1 LGATLADT
9 STKKTENPTQN
20 TICVTKSRKTEN
32 FNQIC
37 LPNRNI
43 AVHLRE
49 IFTSMLIRFAIKN
62 LFSFKEETEFNLL
75 PSKTKRLSQHKHTKS
90 GIEILKLSA
99 IYGANGS
106 GKSNLIRSISL
117 LKMMILRGLI
127 PNSLT
132 SQKFKLSESS
142 QTEPVELAI
151 EFFANNA
158 IYYYSI
164 AINDGLVIDEYFS
177 SNNANQED
185 EMIFHRKYENRKTT
199 ISFFEEFESD
209 KDNLT
214 LKKIVET
221 DLLKPNQPLF
231 SLLNTI
237 SNNAFIDI
245 KVAYN
250 WFEHSLT
257 IIYPETKATGLV
269 LEIESKEGFKEFANE
284 LMCSFN
290 TGISNLKVDVK
301 TVEDFFGKDNQK
313 EVDELKAEL
322 KNNPEKKI
330 GLATNAKTS
339 EEVVVVND
347 DGKILA
353 KRLLF
358 EHKGDKNQN
367 VEFRF
372 DEESDGT
379 RRLLEYLPAFNSV
392 IKNSPTF
399 IIDEIERSIHP
410 LIIKEIVSKF
420 SKDESTKGQLIFSTH
435 ESNLLDQEIFRT
447 DEIWFTE
454 KSVLG
459 STKLYS
465 LSDFKEHNT
474 IDIRKGYLNGRYGA
488 IPFLGNLQDLNWH
501 KFQDEKE

>member
-1 LGATLADT
+1 
-9 STKKTENPTQN
+9 
-20 TICVTKSRKTEN
+20 
-32 FNQIC
+32 
-37 LPNRNI
+37 
-43 AVHLRE
+43 LRE
-49 IFTSMLIRFAIKN
+49 IFTDMLIRFAIKN

-75 PSKTKRLSQHKHTKS
+75 PSKAKRLSHHKYSKC

-99 IYGANGS
+99 LYGANGS
-106 GKSNLIRSISL
+106 GKSNLFRSISL
-117 LKMMILRGLI
+117 LKMMVLKGSI

-158 IYYYSI
+158 IYYYAI
-164 AINDGLVIDEYFS
+164 AINDGIVVDEYFS
-177 SNNANQED
+177 SNNAQQED
-185 EMIFHRKYENRKTT
+185 EMIFHRKYEKGKTSVT
-199 ISFFEEFESD
+199 FFNEFEVD
-209 KDNLT
+209 KENLT
-214 LKKIVET
+214 LKKIIET

-237 SNNAFIDI
+237 SNTAFIDI
-245 KVAYN
+245 KVAHS
-250 WFEHSLT
+250 WFEQGLI

-290 TGISNLKVDVK
+290 TGITNLKVDVK
-301 TVEDFFGKDNQK
+301 SVEEFFGKDNQK
-313 EVDELKAEL
+313 EVDEIKAEL

-330 GLATNAKTS
+330 GLMTNAKTS

-379 RRLLEYLPAFNSV
+379 KRLLEYLPAFSSV
-392 IKNSPTF
+392 IQDSPTF

-420 SKDESTKGQLIFSTH
+420 SKDESTNGQLIFSTH

-454 KSVLG
+454 KSLLG

-465 LSDFKEHNT
+465 LSDFKEHST

>member
-1 LGATLADT
+1 MVIREKEL
-9 STKKTENPTQN
+9 N
-20 TICVTKSRKTEN
+20 
-32 FNQIC
+32 
-37 LPNRNI
+37 
-43 AVHLRE
+43 LRE
-49 IFTSMLIRFAIKN
+49 NFTSMLIRFAISN

-75 PSKTKRLSQHKHTKS
+75 PGKVKRLSHHKYNKS
-90 GIEILKLSA
+90 GIEVLKLSA
-99 IYGANGS
+99 LYGANGS

-117 LKMMILRGLI
+117 LKMMIVRGVI

-142 QTEPVELAI
+142 QTEPIELAI

-164 AINDGLVIDEYFS
+164 AINDGIIIDEYFS
-177 SNNANQED
+177 SNDDKQED
-185 EMIFHRKYENRKTT
+185 EMIFHRKYENGKTS
-199 ISFFEEFESD
+199 ISFFKEFDEI
-209 KDNLT
+209 KENLT
-214 LKKIVET
+214 LKKIIET
-221 DLLKPNQPLF
+221 DLIKPNQPLF
-231 SLLNTI
+231 SLLNSI
-237 SNNAFIDI
+237 SNDAFIDI

-250 WFEHSLT
+250 WFEHGLT

-269 LEIESKEGFKEFANE
+269 LEIESKKGFKEFANE

-290 TGISNLKVDVK
+290 TGITNLKVDVK
-301 TVEDFFGKDNQK
+301 SVEEFFGKDNQK
-313 EVDELKAEL
+313 EVDEIKAEL
-322 KNNPEKKI
+322 KNNPDKKI
-330 GLATNAKTS
+330 GLVTNAATS

-347 DGKILA
+347 SGKILA

-358 EHKGDKNQN
+358 EHKGDKSQN

-379 RRLLEYLPAFNSV
+379 RRLLEYLPAINSV
-392 IKNSPTF
+392 IQDSPTF

-410 LIIKEIVSKF
+410 LIIKEIISKF
-420 SKDESTKGQLIFSTH
+420 SKDKSTKGQLIFSTH

-454 KSVLG
+454 KSILG

>member
-1 LGATLADT
+1 LLFTNEIL
-9 STKKTENPTQN
+9 S
-20 TICVTKSRKTEN
+20 
-32 FNQIC
+32 
-37 LPNRNI
+37 
-43 AVHLRE
+43 LRE

-75 PSKTKRLSQHKHTKS
+75 PSKAKRLSHHKYTKS

-99 IYGANGS
+99 LYGANGS

-142 QTEPVELAI
+142 QTDPVELAI
-151 EFFANNA
+151 EFFAHNT
-158 IYYYSI
+158 IYYYSV
-164 AINDGLVIDEYFS
+164 AINDGLVVDEYFS
-177 SNNANQED
+177 SNNSQQED
-185 EMIFHRKYENRKTT
+185 EMIFHRKYENGKTSV
-199 ISFFEEFESD
+199 SFFKAFED
-209 KDNLT
+209 VQENLT
-214 LKKIVET
+214 LKKIIET

-231 SLLNTI
+231 SLLNSI
-237 SNNAFIDI
+237 SNNAFIHI
-245 KVAYN
+245 KVAYS
-250 WFEHSLT
+250 WFEHGLT
-257 IIYPETKATGLV
+257 VIYPETKATGIV

-284 LMCSFN
+284 LMRSFN
-290 TGISNLKVDVK
+290 TGITNLKVDIK
-301 TVEDFFGKDNQK
+301 SVEEFFGKDNQK
-313 EVDELKAEL
+313 DVDEIKAEL

-330 GLATNAKTS
+330 ELMTNAKTS

-347 DGKILA
+347 GGKILA

-358 EHKGDKNQN
+358 EHKNDKNQN

-379 RRLLEYLPAFNSV
+379 RRLLEYLPAFSS
-392 IKNSPTF
+392 IIQDSPTF

-410 LIIKEIVSKF
+410 LIIKEIVGKF

-454 KSVLG
+454 KSLLG

>member
-1 LGATLADT
+1 MF
-9 STKKTENPTQN
+9 
-20 TICVTKSRKTEN
+20 REN
-32 FNQIC
+32 FTQKLIFVLNLFDILQNSTTF
-37 LPNRNI
+37 LK
-43 AVHLRE
+43 

-75 PSKTKRLSQHKHTKS
+75 PSKAKRLSHHKYTQS
-90 GIEILKLSA
+90 GIEVLKLSA
-99 IYGANGS
+99 LYGANGS

-117 LKMMILRGLI
+117 LKMMVLRGVI

-151 EFFANNA
+151 EFFANDA

-164 AINDGLVIDEYFS
+164 AINDGIVIDEFFS
-177 SNNANQED
+177 SNNPQQED
-185 EMIFHRKYENRKTT
+185 EMIFHRKYENGKTLV
-199 ISFFEEFESD
+199 SFFKEFGEV
-209 KDNLT
+209 KENLI
-214 LKKIVET
+214 LKKIIET

-231 SLLNTI
+231 SLLNSI
-237 SNNAFIDI
+237 SNHAFIDI
-245 KVAYN
+245 KVAYS
-250 WFEHSLT
+250 WFEDGLT
-257 IIYPETKATGLV
+257 VIYPETKATGLV

-284 LMCSFN
+284 LMRSFN
-290 TGISNLKVDVK
+290 TGITNLKVDVK
-301 TVEDFFGKDNQK
+301 SVEEFFGKDNQK
-313 EVDELKAEL
+313 EVDEIKAEL

-330 GLATNAKTS
+330 GLMTNAKTS
-339 EEVVVVND
+339 EEVVVMND
-347 DGKILA
+347 GGKILA

-367 VEFRF
+367 VEFQF

-379 RRLLEYLPAFNSV
+379 RRLLEYLPVFSNV
-392 IKNSPTF
+392 IQNSPTF

-410 LIIKEIVSKF
+410 LIIKEIISKF

-454 KSVLG
+454 KSLLG

>member
-1 LGATLADT
+1 MANH
-9 STKKTENPTQN
+9 KTELT
-20 TICVTKSRKTEN
+20 
-32 FNQIC
+32 
-37 LPNRNI
+37 
-43 AVHLRE
+43 LRE
-49 IFTSMLIRFAIKN
+49 IFTYMLIRFAIKN

-75 PSKTKRLSQHKHTKS
+75 PSKAKRLSHHKYTKS

-99 IYGANGS
+99 LYGANGS

-142 QTEPVELAI
+142 QTEPIELAI

-164 AINDGLVIDEYFS
+164 AINDGIVVDEYFS
-177 SNNANQED
+177 SNNSQQED
-185 EMIFHRKYENRKTT
+185 EMIFHRKYDNGKTSV
-199 ISFFEEFESD
+199 SFFKEFEEN
-209 KDNLT
+209 KENLT
-214 LKKIVET
+214 LKKIIET

-231 SLLNTI
+231 SLLNSI

-245 KVAYN
+245 KAAYS
-250 WFEHSLT
+250 WFEHGLT
-257 IIYPETKATGLV
+257 VIYPETKATGLV

-284 LMCSFN
+284 LMRSFN
-290 TGISNLKVDVK
+290 TGITNLKVDVK
-301 TVEDFFGKDNQK
+301 SVEEFFGKDNQK
-313 EVDELKAEL
+313 EVDEIKTEL

-330 GLATNAKTS
+330 GLMTNAKTS

-347 DGKILA
+347 GGKILA

-367 VEFRF
+367 VEFQF

-379 RRLLEYLPAFNSV
+379 RRLLEYLPAFSSV
-392 IKNSPTF
+392 TQNSPTF

-454 KSVLG
+454 KGLLG

>member
-1 LGATLADT
+1 M
-9 STKKTENPTQN
+9 
-20 TICVTKSRKTEN
+20 
-32 FNQIC
+32 
-37 LPNRNI
+37 
-43 AVHLRE
+43 RE
-49 IFTSMLIRFAIKN
+49 IFTIMLIRFAIKN

-75 PSKTKRLSQHKHTKS
+75 PSKAKRLSHHKYSKS

-99 IYGANGS
+99 LYGANGS

-117 LKMMILRGLI
+117 LKMMILKGAI

-151 EFFANNA
+151 EFFANNT

-164 AINDGLVIDEYFS
+164 AINDGIIIDEFFS
-177 SNNANQED
+177 SNNAQQED
-185 EMIFHRKYENRKTT
+185 EMIFHRNYEYRETSV
-199 ISFFEEFESD
+199 SFFEEFEEV
-209 KDNLT
+209 KENLT
-214 LKKIVET
+214 LKKIIET

-231 SLLNTI
+231 SLLNSI
-237 SNNAFIDI
+237 SNNAFVDI
-245 KVAYN
+245 KLAYH
-250 WFEHSLT
+250 WFEHGLT
-257 IIYPETKATGLV
+257 VIYPETKATGLV

-290 TGISNLKVDVK
+290 TGITNLRVDIK
-301 TVEDFFGKDNQK
+301 SVEDFFGKDNQK
-313 EVDELKAEL
+313 EVDEIKAEL
-322 KNNPEKKI
+322 KNNPGKKI
-330 GLATNAKTS
+330 GLMTNAKTS

-347 DGKILA
+347 GGKILA
-353 KRLLF
+353 KRLIF

-379 RRLLEYLPAFNSV
+379 RRLLEYLPAFSSV
-392 IKNSPTF
+392 IQNSPTF

-410 LIIKEIVSKF
+410 LIVKEIVSKF

-435 ESNLLDQEIFRT
+435 ESNLLDQDIFRT

-454 KSVLG
+454 KSILG

>member
-1 LGATLADT
+1 MVIREKEL
-9 STKKTENPTQN
+9 N
-20 TICVTKSRKTEN
+20 
-32 FNQIC
+32 
-37 LPNRNI
+37 
-43 AVHLRE
+43 LRE
-49 IFTSMLIRFAIKN
+49 NFTSMLIRFAISN

-75 PSKTKRLSQHKHTKS
+75 PSKVKRLSHHKYNKS
-90 GIEILKLSA
+90 GIEVLKLSA
-99 IYGANGS
+99 LYGANGS

-117 LKMMILRGLI
+117 LKMMIVRGVI

-142 QTEPVELAI
+142 QTEPIELAI

-164 AINDGLVIDEYFS
+164 AINDGIIIDEYFS
-177 SNNANQED
+177 SNDDKQED
-185 EMIFHRKYENRKTT
+185 EMIFHRKYENGKTS
-199 ISFFEEFESD
+199 ISFFKEFDEI
-209 KDNLT
+209 KENLT
-214 LKKIVET
+214 LKKIIET
-221 DLLKPNQPLF
+221 DLIKPNQPLF
-231 SLLNTI
+231 SLLNSI
-237 SNNAFIDI
+237 SNDAFIDI

-250 WFEHSLT
+250 WFEHGLT

-269 LEIESKEGFKEFANE
+269 LEIESKKGFKEFANE

-290 TGISNLKVDVK
+290 TGITNLKVDV
-301 TVEDFFGKDNQK
+301 TRVEEFFGKDNQK
-313 EVDELKAEL
+313 EVDEIKAEL
-322 KNNPEKKI
+322 KNNPDKKI
-330 GLATNAKTS
+330 GLVTNAATS

-347 DGKILA
+347 SGKILA

-358 EHKGDKNQN
+358 EHKGDKSQN

-379 RRLLEYLPAFNSV
+379 RRLLEYLPAINSV
-392 IKNSPTF
+392 IQDSPTF

-410 LIIKEIVSKF
+410 LIIKEIISKF
-420 SKDESTKGQLIFSTH
+420 SKDKSTKGQLIFSTH

-454 KSVLG
+454 KSILG

>member
-1 LGATLADT
+1 
-9 STKKTENPTQN
+9 
-20 TICVTKSRKTEN
+20 
-32 FNQIC
+32 
-37 LPNRNI
+37 
-43 AVHLRE
+43 
-49 IFTSMLIRFAIKN
+49 MLIRFAIKN

-75 PSKTKRLSQHKHTKS
+75 PSKAKRLSHHKYTKS

-99 IYGANGS
+99 LYGANGS

-117 LKMMILRGLI
+117 LKMMILKGAI

-164 AINDGLVIDEYFS
+164 GINDGVIIDEFFS
-177 SNNANQED
+177 SNNEQQED
-185 EMIFHRKYENRKTT
+185 EMIFHRKYENRKTSV
-199 ISFFEEFESD
+199 SFFKEFEEV
-209 KDNLT
+209 KENLT
-214 LKKIVET
+214 LKKIIET

-231 SLLNTI
+231 SLLNSI

-245 KVAYN
+245 KIAYS
-250 WFEHSLT
+250 WFEHGLT
-257 IIYPETKATGLV
+257 VIYPETKTTGLV
-269 LEIESKEGFKEFANE
+269 LQIESKEGFKEFANE

-290 TGISNLKVDVK
+290 TGIANLKVDVK
-301 TVEDFFGKDNQK
+301 SVEEFFGKDNQK
-313 EVDELKAEL
+313 EVDEIKAEL

-330 GLATNAKTS
+330 GLITNAKTS

-347 DGKILA
+347 GGKILA
-353 KRLLF
+353 KQLLF

-379 RRLLEYLPAFNSV
+379 RRLLEYLPAFSSV
-392 IKNSPTF
+392 IQNSPTY

-435 ESNLLDQEIFRT
+435 ESNLLDQDIFRT

-454 KSVLG
+454 KSLWG

>member
-1 LGATLADT
+1 MR
-9 STKKTENPTQN
+9 EN
-20 TICVTKSRKTEN
+20 
-32 FNQIC
+32 
-37 LPNRNI
+37 
-43 AVHLRE
+43 
-49 IFTSMLIRFAIKN
+49 FTSMLIRFAIKN

-117 LKMMILRGLI
+117 LKMMLLKGLI

-158 IYYYSI
+158 IYFYSI
-164 AINDGLVIDEYFS
+164 AINDGLIVDEYFS
-177 SNNANQED
+177 SNNVNQED
-185 EMIFHRKYENRKTT
+185 EMIFHRKYENGKAS
-199 ISFFEEFESD
+199 ISFFKEFEND
-209 KDNLT
+209 KENLI

-250 WFEHSLT
+250 WFENDLT
-257 IIYPETKATGLV
+257 VIYPETKATGLV
-269 LEIESKEGFKEFANE
+269 LEIESEEGFKEFANE

-290 TGISNLKVDVK
+290 TGITNLKVDVK
-301 TVEDFFGKDNQK
+301 TVEEFFGKDNQK

-330 GLATNAKTS
+330 GLAKNAKTS
-339 EEVVVVND
+339 EEVIVVND

-358 EHKGDKNQN
+358 EHKGDKNQD

-410 LIIKEIVSKF
+410 LIIKEIISKF

>member
-1 LGATLADT
+1 M
-9 STKKTENPTQN
+9 
-20 TICVTKSRKTEN
+20 
-32 FNQIC
+32 
-37 LPNRNI
+37 
-43 AVHLRE
+43 RE
-49 IFTSMLIRFAIKN
+49 IFTKMLIRFAISN

-75 PSKTKRLSQHKHTKS
+75 PSKVKRLSHHKYNKS
-90 GIEILKLSA
+90 GIEVLKLSA
-99 IYGANGS
+99 LYGANGS

-117 LKMMILRGLI
+117 LKMMIVRGVIL
-127 PNSLT
+127 NSLT

-142 QTEPVELAI
+142 QTEPIELGI

-164 AINDGLVIDEYFS
+164 AINDGIINDEYFS
-177 SNNANQED
+177 TNDDKLED
-185 EMIFHRKYENRKTT
+185 KMIFHRKYENGKTS
-199 ISFFEEFESD
+199 ISFFKEFDEI
-209 KDNLT
+209 KENLT
-214 LKKIVET
+214 LKKIIET
-221 DLLKPNQPLF
+221 DLIKPNQPLF
-231 SLLNTI
+231 SLLNSI
-237 SNNAFIDI
+237 SNDAFIDI

-250 WFEHSLT
+250 WFEHGLT

-269 LEIESKEGFKEFANE
+269 LEIESKKGFKEFANE

-290 TGISNLKVDVK
+290 TGITNLKVDVK
-301 TVEDFFGKDNQK
+301 SVEEFFGKDNQK
-313 EVDELKAEL
+313 EVDEIKAEL
-322 KNNPEKKI
+322 KNNPDKKI
-330 GLATNAKTS
+330 GLLTNTATS

-347 DGKILA
+347 SGKILA

-358 EHKGDKNQN
+358 EHKGDKSQN

-379 RRLLEYLPAFNSV
+379 RRLLEYLPAINSV
-392 IKNSPTF
+392 IKDSPTF

-410 LIIKEIVSKF
+410 LIIKEIISKF
-420 SKDESTKGQLIFSTH
+420 SKDKSTKGQLIFSTH

-454 KSVLG
+454 KSILG

>member
-1 LGATLADT
+1 M
-9 STKKTENPTQN
+9 
-20 TICVTKSRKTEN
+20 
-32 FNQIC
+32 
-37 LPNRNI
+37 
-43 AVHLRE
+43 RE
-49 IFTSMLIRFAIKN
+49 IFTIMLIRFAVKN
-62 LFSFKEETEFNLL
+62 LFSFKDETEFNLL
-75 PSKTKRLSQHKHTKS
+75 PSKAKRLSHHKYSKG

-99 IYGANGS
+99 VYGANGS

-117 LKMMILRGLI
+117 LKMMLLKGAI

-142 QTEPVELAI
+142 QTEPVEIAI
-151 EFFANNA
+151 EFFVNNA
-158 IYYYSI
+158 IYYY
-164 AINDGLVIDEYFS
+164 AIGINNGIVVDEYFS
-177 SNNANQED
+177 SNNAKQED
-185 EMIFHRKYENRKTT
+185 QMIFHRKYENEKIT
-199 ISFFEEFESD
+199 ISFFKGFE
-209 KDNLT
+209 KERENLT
-214 LKKIVET
+214 LKKIIET
-221 DLLKPNQPLF
+221 DLLKLNQPLF

-245 KVAYN
+245 KLAHS
-250 WFEHSLT
+250 WFENGL
-257 IIYPETKATGLV
+257 IVIYPETKATGLV
-269 LEIESKEGFKEFANE
+269 IEIESKAGFKEFANE

-301 TVEDFFGKDNQK
+301 SVEEFFGKDNQK
-313 EVDELKAEL
+313 EVDEIKAEL

-330 GLATNAKTS
+330 GLMTNAKTS

-347 DGKILA
+347 DGRILA

-358 EHKGDKNQN
+358 EHKGDRNQN

-379 RRLLEYLPAFNSV
+379 RRLLEYIPAFSSV
-392 IKNSPTF
+392 IQNSPTF

-435 ESNLLDQEIFRT
+435 ESNLLDQEIFRP

-454 KSVLG
+454 KSILG

>member
-1 LGATLADT
+1 
-9 STKKTENPTQN
+9 
-20 TICVTKSRKTEN
+20 
-32 FNQIC
+32 
-37 LPNRNI
+37 
-43 AVHLRE
+43 
-49 IFTSMLIRFAIKN
+49 MLIRFAVSN

-75 PSKTKRLSQHKHTKS
+75 PSKVKRLSHHKYNKS

-99 IYGANGS
+99 LYGANGS

-117 LKMMILRGLI
+117 LKMMILKGAI
-127 PNSLT
+127 PNSLI

-142 QTEPVELAI
+142 LTEPIELAI
-151 EFFANNA
+151 EFFANNT

-164 AINDGLVIDEYFS
+164 SINDGIVVDEYFS
-177 SNNANQED
+177 SNDEDQED
-185 EMIFHRKYENRKTT
+185 QMIFHRKHENEKTVT
-199 ISFFEEFESD
+199 SFFKEFEAVSE
-209 KDNLT
+209 NLT
-214 LKKIVET
+214 LKKIIET
-221 DLLKPNQPLF
+221 DLIKPNQPLF

-245 KVAYN
+245 KLAYN
-250 WFEHSLT
+250 WFENGLT

-290 TGISNLKVDVK
+290 TGITNLKVDVK
-301 TVEDFFGKDNQK
+301 SIEEFFGRDNQK
-313 EVDELKAEL
+313 EVDEIKAEL
-322 KNNPEKKI
+322 KSNPDKKI
-330 GLATNAKTS
+330 DVMTNAKAT
-339 EEVVVVND
+339 EEVVIVNE
-347 DGKILA
+347 DGKVLA

-358 EHKGDKNQN
+358 EHKGEKDKN

-379 RRLLEYLPAFNSV
+379 RRLLEYLPAMNSV
-392 IKNSPTF
+392 IKDSPTF

-410 LIIKEIVSKF
+410 LIIKELVSKF

-435 ESNLLDQEIFRT
+435 ESNLLDQDIFRT

-454 KSVLG
+454 KSILG

-501 KFQDEKE
+501 NFQDEKE